1 MAALLAHAELPW
13 ADYSVAPHHRYLKS
27 MTENLNSLFD
37 KVKMGDKAAFDA
49 LFLRSYPV
57 LITFARK
64 QLGDAAEAENIV
76 QDIMLYL
83 WENRKKLQINDIN
96 SYLFTSVKN
105 KCATRVSHL
114 RTMERVHASIRTKGE
129 SSAQPVQDIDII
141 NELAH
146 RLDDALKQMPLE
158 YRETFEMN
166 RFRNKN
172 YKEIA
177 DIMNVSPKTV
187 AWRMS
192 KVLGELRR
200 QLCDFL

>member
-1 MAALLAHAELPW
+1 
-13 ADYSVAPHHRYLKS
+13 
-27 MTENLNSLFD
+27 MTEDLNSLFD
-37 KVKMGDKAAFDA
+37 KAKKGDRAAFDT

-57 LITFARK
+57 LFTFARK
-64 QLGDAAEAENIV
+64 QLGDNAEAENIV

-105 KCATRVSHL
+105 KCATKLSH
-114 RTMERVHASIRTKGE
+114 RQTMERVHASIRAKMEGG
-129 SSAQPVQDIDII
+129 SQMVQDIDII

-146 RLDDALKQMPLE
+146 RLDDALKQMPPE

-166 RFRNKN
+166 RFRNKS

-177 DIMNVSPKTV
+177 DLMNVSPKTV

-192 KVLGELRR
+192 KVLSELRSLLR
-200 QLCDFL
+200 DFL